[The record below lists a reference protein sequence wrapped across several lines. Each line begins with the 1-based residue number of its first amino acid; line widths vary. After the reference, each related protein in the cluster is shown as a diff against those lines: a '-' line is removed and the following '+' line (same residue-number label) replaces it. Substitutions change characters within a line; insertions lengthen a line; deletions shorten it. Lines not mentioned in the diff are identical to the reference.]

1 MSDLPQPVHVRALGK
16 GARDV
21 LAIHCTIAH
30 SGAWKRLASLL
41 SDEATFHAFDMLSHG
56 QSEDWDGQGD
66 FQDRNVEAALTLLDR
81 PMDVVGHSFG
91 ATVALRVAIERPELV
106 RSLTLIEPVFFAV
119 ALADAPDAV
128 AEHDRTA
135 APYLEAMHA
144 GDWPLAARLFNRMW
158 STEDGPR
165 WPQLPEATR
174 AAMIRGIPVVPACDA
189 ALFKDRA
196 GVLAPGVLEGLAMP
210 VLLLRGG
217 QTQPVIASINA
228 GLERRLPNASSG
240 VVSDA
245 GHMLPISHPQETADQ
260 LRAFWPG

>member
-1 MSDLPQPVHVRALGK
+1 MRDLSQPIHVRLMGE

-30 SGAWKRLASLL
+30 SGAWKRLASLV

-56 QSEDWDGQGD
+56 QSADWDGQGD
-66 FQDRNVEAALTLLDR
+66 YQDRNVEAALTVLDR

-91 ATVALRVAIERPELV
+91 ATVALRVAVERPDLV

-119 ALADAPDAV
+119 ALQDAPELV
-128 AEHDRTA
+128 AEHDRIA
-135 APYLEAMHA
+135 RLYLEAMQA

-158 STEDGPR
+158 STDDGPR

-189 ALFKDRA
+189 ALFDDRA
-196 GVLAPGVLEGLAMP
+196 GMLTPGVLEGLNMP

-217 QTQPVIASINA
+217 QTQAVIGSIND
-228 GLERRLPNASSG
+228 GLARRIPGAIG
-240 VVSDA
+240 HVVEGA
-245 GHMLPISHPQETADQ
+245 GHMVPISHPQEVAQ
-260 LRAFWPG
+260 HLKAFWR

>member
-1 MSDLPQPVHVRALGK
+1 MRDLSQPIHVRLMGE

-56 QSEDWDGQGD
+56 KSADWDGLGD
-66 FQDRNVEAALTLLDR
+66 FQDRNVDAALTLLDR
-81 PMDVVGHSFG
+81 PMDLVGHSFG
-91 ATVALRVAIERPELV
+91 ATVALRVAVERPELV

-119 ALADAPDAV
+119 ALQDAPELV
-128 AEHDRTA
+128 VEHDKIAKPYQA
-135 APYLEAMHA
+135 AMEA

-158 STEDGPR
+158 STGDGPR

-189 ALFKDRA
+189 ALFDDRA
-196 GVLAPGVLEGLAMP
+196 GLLAPGVLEGVRMP
-210 VLLLRGG
+210 VMLLRGG
-217 QTQPVIASINA
+217 QTQRVIGSIND
-228 GLERRLPNASSG
+228 GLAQRIPGAVSH
-240 VVSDA
+240 VVEGA
-245 GHMLPISHPQETADQ
+245 GHMLPISHPTETAQ
-260 LRAFWPG
+260 RLRSFWL

>member
-1 MSDLPQPVHVRALGK
+1 MRDLQQPIHVRLMGE

-41 SDEATFHAFDMLSHG
+41 SEEATFHAFDMLSHG
-56 QSEDWDGQGD
+56 QSADWDGHGD
-66 FQDRNVEAALTLLDR
+66 FQDRNVEAALSVLER

-91 ATVALRVAIERPELV
+91 ATVALRAAVERPDLV

-119 ALADAPDAV
+119 ALQDAPALV
-128 AEHDRTA
+128 AEHDRIAQPYQA
-135 APYLEAMHA
+135 AMQA

-158 STEDGPR
+158 STDGGPR

-189 ALFKDRA
+189 ALFDDRA
-196 GVLAPGVLEGLAMP
+196 GVLAPGVLDGLSMP
-210 VLLLRGG
+210 VMLLRGG
-217 QTQPVIASINA
+217 QSQPVIGSING
-228 GLERRLPNASSG
+228 GLARRIPGAIDH
-240 VVSDA
+240 VVDGA
-245 GHMLPISHPQETADQ
+245 GHMVPISHPQDVAQ
-260 LRAFWPG
+260 HLKAFWR